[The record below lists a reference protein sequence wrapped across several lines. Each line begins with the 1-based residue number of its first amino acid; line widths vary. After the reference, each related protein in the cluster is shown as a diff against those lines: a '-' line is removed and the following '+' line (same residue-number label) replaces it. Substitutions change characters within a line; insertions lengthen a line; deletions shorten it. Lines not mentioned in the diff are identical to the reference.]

1 MKYAPTIAA
10 MVCAAAPCVGVQ
22 AQAPPPLS
30 LPLDNL
36 GLEHLDIIVP
46 DPAASARFY
55 SRIFKTPPHQQPV
68 RDTLRHFLVLG
79 DVPPDRQVG
88 YLAIGAAGAGRATA
102 TRKTRI

>member
-36 GLEHLDIIVP
+36 ELEHLDIIVP
-46 DPAASARFY
+46 DPAASAPFY
-55 SRIFKTPPHQQPV
+55 SRIFKMPLHQQLV
-68 RDTLRHFLVLG
+68 RDTLRYFVVLG

-88 YLAIGAAGAGRATA
+88 YLAIGVAGAGRATA